1 MNALRMAA
9 AAASFDR
16 DLEADFIRI
25 EHLIDTAR
33 ADEVRLLVLPEAA
46 LGGYLADLNGAA
58 GTPPP
63 LFSDGPEVRRLA
75 RLAGEM
81 VVAVGYCEAGADE
94 DGVGQLFNSA
104 ICVTGDGV
112 LGHHR
117 KVHQPLRED
126 ASYAAGSRF
135 AAFDTPVGR
144 LGMMIC
150 YDKAFPESARALAL
164 DGAEIVMCL
173 SAWPASRTKAAPNLN
188 QDRWKRRF
196 DLFDRARALENQII
210 WLSANQSGQFGS
222 LRFVASAKVV
232 DPGGDVLAHTG
243 VRAGLAIAELDVKA
257 ELQAARRSMDH
268 LRDRRPAAYPFL
280 DRLAPGASPGLPEL
294 RSRAVRGRPNR
305 SAVEFGSVRAFDR
318 DPHAR

>member
-1 MNALRMAA
+1 MAA
-9 AAASFDR
+9 AAANFDR
-16 DLEADFIRI
+16 DLEADFARI
-25 EHLIDTAR
+25 AQLIDTAR
-33 ADEVRLLVLPEAA
+33 AAGVRLLALPEAA
-46 LGGYLADLNGAA
+46 LGGYLLNLTGAA
-58 GTPPP
+58 GSPPP
-63 LFSDGPEVRRLA
+63 LSPDGPEIRRLA

-81 VVAVGYCEAGADE
+81 VVAAGYCESSAAA
-94 DGVGQLFNSA
+94 LFNSA
-104 ICVTGDGV
+104 VCVSGDGI

-126 ASYAAGSRF
+126 ASYAAGGGF

-173 SAWPASRTKAAPNLN
+173 SAWPASRTHAAPDLA

-196 DLFDRARALENQII
+196 DLFDQARALENQIV

-232 DPGGDVLAHTG
+232 DPGGEVLADTG
-243 VRAGLAIAELDVKA
+243 VRAGLAIAELDV
-257 ELQAARRSMDH
+257 QAALATARRSMAH
-268 LRDRRPAAYPFL
+268 LRDRRPHVYT
-280 DRLAPGASPGLPEL
+280 PGQ
-294 RSRAVRGRPNR
+294 VR
-305 SAVEFGSVRAFDR
+305 
-318 DPHAR
+318 